1 MLRDSHSLS
10 IERRPQL
17 PSIMINFNLREVAPG
32 EAIRADDW
40 NALVGLLRDLTDE
53 SNARE
58 LNVGDGLELHKSS
71 SGSTLLLDVG
81 DFREEPETTEYE
93 HPFKVTAT
101 ISEGYLCIYVAT
113 GQWCKILS
121 PKTANFLNE
130 TTGGNNFTLSMDK
143 YGSHSGFNVCLFIAA
158 QHASETA
165 GHFEPVAAKVGIL
178 NIAEPVFDIVDGVWT
193 ISLATVNVNW
203 KGGTTEVLQQWKS
216 DVAPVWIH
224 PQHPSAPSGTQG
236 PTE

>member
-58 LNVGDGLELHKSS
+58 LSVGDGLELHKSS

-93 HPFKVTAT
+93 HPFKISAT
-101 ISEGYLCIYVAT
+101 WTDAGKLQICCARGEAFFPNWPHSSNYYNRPIQEE
-113 GQWCKILS
+113 QQ
-121 PKTANFLNE
+121 
-130 TTGGNNFTLSMDK
+130 NFT
-143 YGSHSGFNVCLFIAA
+143 GSGSTDYNVILWIALTRNEN
-158 QHASETA
+158 SN
-165 GHFEPVAAKVGIL
+165 G
-178 NIAEPVFDIVDGVWT
+178 
-193 ISLATVNVNW
+193 LATYLPADAIVSIQASGAGDPPLSGDGFW
-203 KGGTTEVLQQWKS
+203 QILIGTVSADHSKKLFQIDQRWRS
-216 DVAPVWIH
+216 DISI
-224 PQHPSAPSGTQG
+224 PQYI
-236 PTE
+236 

>member
-10 IERRPQL
+10 IERRPQF

-58 LNVGDGLELHKSS
+58 LSVGDGLELHKSS

-93 HPFKVTAT
+93 HPFKVTAGFKDDMLR
-101 ISEGYLCIYVAT
+101 IHIAP
-113 GQWCKILS
+113 GQWCRLLS
-121 PKTANFLNE
+121 PTTINYLNN
-130 TTGGNNFTLSMDK
+130 GVFAADFTLTKSDLNN
-143 YGSHSGFNVCLFIAA
+143 STSVDACLFIPAIK
-158 QHASETA
+158 SDLLP
-165 GHFEPVAAKVGIL
+165 GHFEPG
-178 NIAEPVFDIVDGVWT
+178 EPISSLDIYKYDLQFSVLASGVWT
-193 ISLATVNVNW
+193 INLAKILIDWNEAKASVIQYW
-203 KGGTTEVLQQWKS
+203 HS
-216 DVAPVWIH
+216 DLLPLWIH
-224 PQHPSAPSGTQG
+224 PEHLPVTRGD
-236 PTE
+236 